1 MGNDF
6 RIAVRTEGMS
16 TGGQGIAKFR
26 EVVDFTVVDRHDVAG
41 FVEDRLAPACQI
53 DDGES
58 AHGEADVVAEPEAV
72 LVGAPM
78 EKARVHCRD
87 EVPGDRTAVEIDY
100 ADDSAH
106 AVNSPGRGVPIAC
119 FLPRTAT
126 STSSRS
132 MFTSPASRNHWKTS
146 GYECLNWYRG
156 EYQSKVSSTRQS

>member
-41 FVEDRLAPACQI
+41 FVEDRLAATCQI
-53 DDGES
+53 DDGEP

-72 LVGAPM
+72 LVGASM
-78 EKARVHCRD
+78 DKARVHRRD
-87 EVPGDRTAVEIDY
+87 EVPGNRTAVEIDY

-106 AVNSPGRGVPIAC
+106 VASSLGCGV
-119 FLPRTAT
+119 
-126 STSSRS
+126 
-132 MFTSPASRNHWKTS
+132 
-146 GYECLNWYRG
+146 
-156 EYQSKVSSTRQS
+156 